1 MWINQLEHAAAQA
14 QITLKKVIAA
24 KAGPL
29 VTSTVQSLLSREP
42 DANDAKVKQV
52 ILESFSNIGT
62 QTEAFYELKAL
73 KLDNNESLLA
83 HNAEYAAVHKAAC
96 GIPPERQTLRHVFLD
111 YSKSLPEFM
120 SELLTRKIVRDDTK
134 IQNLRQAMDEAE
146 KIHKQARQEEITK
159 LERSAM
165 RDTVISSEESVNELS
180 MTEDVNF
187 MPPGKPDN
195 NFNSTMKNNGG
206 CQGNYSRGRN
216 NSYYYN
222 NNRNN
227 SYPDGNSRNSSYSDS
242 KNWDSRHNYS
252 SNYDSRRKLRRYSHQ
267 PRDPKSKVQ
276 FEYNIHDHSMMKNL
290 RRTVDSLKDEPQSN
304 RNRFKQIAPRMSHR
318 SQEEVR
324 EDVIAEIKIQEIQE
338 ILKEDLDLIFDAL
351 VIQDYIDE
359 VSA

>member
-1 MWINQLEHAAAQA
+1 MN
-14 QITLKKVIAA
+14 KK
-24 KAGPL
+24 
-29 VTSTVQSLLSREP
+29 P
-42 DANDAKVKQV
+42 DANDGRVKQV
-52 ILESFSNIGT
+52 ILESFSNVGT
-62 QTEAFYELKAL
+62 QTEAFHKLKAL

-83 HNAEYAAVHKAAC
+83 HNAEYAAVHKAAY

-111 YSKSLPEFM
+111 YLISLPEFT

-165 RDTVISSEESVNELS
+165 TETVISSGESVNELS

-187 MPPGKPDN
+187 MPPGRPDN

-206 CQGNYSRGRN
+206 HQGNYSRGRN

-222 NNRNN
+222 NNNRNN
-227 SYPDGNSRNSSYSDS
+227 LYSDGNSRNSSYSDS
-242 KNWDSRHNYS
+242 KNWNSRHNYS
-252 SNYDSRRKLRRYSHQ
+252 NNYDSRRKLRRYSHQ

-276 FEYNIHDHSMMKNL
+276 FEYNIHDRNMMQNL
-290 RRTVDSLKDEPQSN
+290 RRAVDSLKDEPQFN
-304 RNRFKQIAPRMSHR
+304 RNRFKQMAPRMSHR
-318 SQEEVR
+318 SQEEVC
-324 EDVIAEIKIQEIQE
+324 EDAIAEIKIQEIQE

-351 VIQDYIDE
+351 VIQDYINE
-359 VSA
+359 VNA